1 MNLNVPPV
9 LNYRVSVTRDGTNV
23 INNYTTS
30 GTETSLVI
38 PGSDFPE
45 VGTYSFSVTTNNGVE
60 ESDPVTTS
68 APGAYPNYILCH
80 FANH

>member
-1 MNLNVPPV
+1 MDSNVPPV
-9 LNYRVSVTRDGTNV
+9 LNYRVSVTREGTNM

-30 GTETSLVI
+30 GTETSLMI

-45 VGTYSFSVTTNNGVE
+45 VGTYSFSVTAYNGVE

-68 APGAYPNYILCH
+68 VTGMHLHVA
-80 FANH
+80 

>member
-1 MNLNVPPV
+1 MIS
-9 LNYRVSVTRDGTNV
+9 NYN
-23 INNYTTS
+23 TS

-45 VGTYSFSVTTNNGVE
+45 VGTYSFSVRANNGVE

-68 APGAYPNYILCH
+68 APGALPNYMLTMCH